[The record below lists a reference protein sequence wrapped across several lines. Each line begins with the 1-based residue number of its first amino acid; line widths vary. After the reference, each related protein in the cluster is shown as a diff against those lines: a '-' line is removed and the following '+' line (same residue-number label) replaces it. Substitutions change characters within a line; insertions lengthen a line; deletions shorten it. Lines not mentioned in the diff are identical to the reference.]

1 MTENVIVYDGEC
13 PFCSQYVKML
23 RIRESVGTV
32 RLIDARSSDETAI
45 FARGKY
51 DMDQG
56 MAARIGGEWY
66 YGDDCIHILSM
77 ISSHVTV
84 FNKLNG
90 WVFRSPK
97 RARVLYP
104 VMRSSRNLVLRLLGR
119 RKIGQSLS
127 ET

>member
-66 YGDDCIHILSM
+66 
-77 ISSHVTV
+77 
-84 FNKLNG
+84 
-90 WVFRSPK
+90 
-97 RARVLYP
+97 
-104 VMRSSRNLVLRLLGR
+104 
-119 RKIGQSLS
+119 
-127 ET
+127 